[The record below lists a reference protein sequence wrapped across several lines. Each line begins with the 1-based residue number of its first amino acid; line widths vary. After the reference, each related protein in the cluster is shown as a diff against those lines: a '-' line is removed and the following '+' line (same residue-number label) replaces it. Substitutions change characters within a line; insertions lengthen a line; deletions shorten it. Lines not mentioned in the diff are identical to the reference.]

1 MEFLETNNLIE
12 IAQKIKVRSLAVVQ
26 NLNDIKIYL
35 DTRKNLET
43 QVESLKVEISKS
55 VYENTE
61 LKNEKT
67 REIAIKESVAVS
79 DKIQGLLLALKSLDS
94 KINELEVKNLC
105 EDIEIKF
112 LKNLLRIADISAKAG
127 V

>member
-1 MEFLETNNLIE
+1 MEFLETNNLIG

-35 DTRKNLET
+35 DTRKNLEA
-43 QVESLKVEISKS
+43 QVESLKVEISKA

-67 REIAIKESVAVS
+67 REIAIKEAIVGS

-112 LKNLLRIADISAKAG
+112 LKNLLRIADISVKVG
-127 V
+127 I

>member
-35 DTRKNLET
+35 DTRKNLEA
-43 QVESLKVEISKS
+43 QVESSKVEISKA

-67 REIAIKESVAVS
+67 REIAIKEAVAGS
-79 DKIQGLLLALKSLDS
+79 DKIQGLILALKTLDS
-94 KINELEVKNLC
+94 KINDLEVKNLC

-112 LKNLLRIADISAKAG
+112 LKNLLRIADISSKQVA
-127 V
+127 